1 MTTSR
6 GTYVADPAAG
16 TSPQLQHVPDRQRT
30 QKPLFLLCRGT
41 PGMSQGSCI
50 VTRNGVTGHGAGDLG
65 VAGVHGQRIRDSRQ
79 CAHQGTIAIC
89 RVKMVLPR
97 PEGHHLLEQKAEVGK
112 AGPEDIPSEG
122 QVHMADACRIVFQ
135 SERTRCQVLGECS
148 GECETTPSDTGRRLS
163 LARSSD
169 LAFSIL
175 EQALTLHSRARI
187 S

>member
-6 GTYVADPAAG
+6 GTYVADPAAR

-30 QKPLFLLCRGT
+30 QKPLFLLCRET

-122 QVHMADACRIVFQ
+122 QVHMADACRIMFQ
-135 SERTRCQVLGECS
+135 SECTRCQVLGKCS